1 VDEVLVTGGSGFI
14 ALHCIQQLL
23 SLGFKVR
30 CTVRSEK
37 KRLEVIKAMK
47 QHSPNSDL
55 FTIVFADLLNDEGW
69 EDAVKGCKYVLHTA
83 SPFVTQEPVNED
95 ILIRPAVDGTIR
107 LLNACTV
114 HQVEKVV
121 FTSSFAAIGY
131 GHAEPKIYDE
141 SDWTQYNHRSV
152 TAYAKSKT
160 LAERTAW
167 DFVQSLDQKRRF
179 KLTVLNPVGVMGPML
194 SDDIGTTNAELLLL
208 LKGKLPRVP
217 KLHIGWVDV
226 RDVARAHIT
235 AMTCPKTDNE
245 RIILCK
251 KELWLV
257 EIAQIFRTAGFMRP
271 PIKEMPNFI
280 VRILALFIKDLSGI
294 ANYVGQEVY
303 ANKEKAKDMFDWE
316 FITIEESASETAYQL
331 DRMGLIH

>member
-1 VDEVLVTGGSGFI
+1 MDEVLVTGGSGFI

-37 KRLEVIKAMK
+37 KELEVIKAM
-47 QHSPNSDL
+47 QHHSSNSDL
-55 FTIVFADLLNDEGW
+55 LTIVFADLMNDEGW
-69 EDAVKGCKYVLHTA
+69 EDAVKGCKYVLHIA
-83 SPFVTQEPVNED
+83 SPFVTQEPANED
-95 ILIRPAVDGTIR
+95 ILIRPAVNGTIR

-121 FTSSFAAIGY
+121 LTSSFVAIGY

-141 SDWTQYNHRSV
+141 RDWTQYNDRSV

-160 LAERTAW
+160 LAEKTAW
-167 DFVQSLDQKRRF
+167 DFVQSLDEKRRF
-179 KLTVLNPVGVMGPML
+179 KLTVLNPAGVMGPML

-208 LKGKLPRVP
+208 LRGKFPRVP
-217 KLHIGWVDV
+217 KLHVGWVDV
-226 RDVARAHIT
+226 RDVAKAHIT
-235 AMTCPKTDNE
+235 AMTCASTDNE

-251 KELWLV
+251 KEFWLV
-257 EIAQIFRTAGFMRP
+257 EIAEMFRKAGFVKP
-271 PIKEMPNFI
+271 SVKEMPNVI
-280 VRILALFIKDLSGI
+280 VKILALFMKDLSGI

-303 ANKEKAKDMFDWE
+303 ANKDKAKGIFDWK
-316 FITIEESASETAYQL
+316 FISIEESAAETAHQL
-331 DRMGLIH
+331 DRMGLVN